1 MDIEETVCHDM
12 DWNHMAQER
21 DKWLATA
28 TMECNFGL
36 CKMKGISC
44 LAEKLVAGLLLHGVN

>member
-1 MDIEETVCHDM
+1 VDIEETVCHDM

-36 CKMKGISC
+36 CKMKGICC